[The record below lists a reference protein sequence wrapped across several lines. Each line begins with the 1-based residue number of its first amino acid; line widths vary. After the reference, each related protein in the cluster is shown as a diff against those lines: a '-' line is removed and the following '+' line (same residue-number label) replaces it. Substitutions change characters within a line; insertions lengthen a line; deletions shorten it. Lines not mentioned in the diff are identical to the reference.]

1 MDNAEKIVALYETL
15 QETDCHTTSMSFE
28 EVLSYK
34 GESSKKIMGAV

>member
-1 MDNAEKIVALYETL
+1 MDNAEKIEALYDAL
-15 QETDCHTTSMSFE
+15 LSSDCTVKAMSYE